1 MKKIFSLLFFV
12 IAFACQS
19 QNAATH
25 GNDKETG
32 QNILTLGTNDTKL
45 VTENSVNT
53 IESTDNTI
61 SPGNKAENVKKED
74 KKTEDKKTS
83 KKAGKRVQVNPVYI
97 IVGIVVAAVVIYFAT
112 SSRTT
117 KM

>member
-1 MKKIFSLLFFV
+1 MKKIFSLLLLV

-19 QNAATH
+19 QNATH
-25 GNDKETG
+25 PTNIKESE
-32 QNILTLGTNDTKL
+32 QNIFALGANDTK
-45 VTENSVNT
+45 VVNENIVNT
-53 IESTDNTI
+53 IEPRDHITT
-61 SPGNKAENVKKED
+61 PGDKAENVKKED
-74 KKTEDKKTS
+74 KKRQDKKAS
-83 KKAGKRVQVNPVYI
+83 NKAGKRVQINPVYI

>member
-1 MKKIFSLLFFV
+1 MKKIFSLLSLL
-12 IAFACQS
+12 IALVCQS
-19 QNAATH
+19 QNAATP
-25 GNDKETG
+25 GNAKETG
-32 QNILTLGTNDTKL
+32 QNLLALGTNDSKF

-53 IESTDNTI
+53 IESTDKTI
-61 SPGNKAENVKKED
+61 SPDHKAENVKKED
-74 KKTEDKKTS
+74 KKTQDKKTS